1 MQLDTYFSTVFK
13 NRIVKINEVKE
24 IAPELFLLL
33 MSFLLSNSIDEI
45 VEIASRLSCFQPALK
60 VILLL
65 IESNDVFFFKVLN

>member
-65 IESNDVFFFKVLN
+65 IESNDVFFLKVLN